1 MDPVVQ
7 QAQQQAQQLNLDPV
21 YVVSVAAFAVFVGLL
36 GLAARRFLQAALD
49 ELVRLWREAGPGI
62 AAAVLG
68 RRKEMPTTPW
78 FCAVCHSHNGI
89 AASRC
94 YRCDARR
101 ADAEAMAPDK
111 DRAAQRAGLTRRR

>member
-1 MDPVVQ
+1 MDPVIQ
-7 QAQQQAQQLNLDPV
+7 QVQQQAHQLDFDPV
-21 YVVSVAAFAVFVGLL
+21 YVVSVAAFAIVVGLL
-36 GLAARRFLQAALD
+36 GLAARGVLQAALD
-49 ELVRLWREAGPGI
+49 ELLRLWRVAAPGV

-68 RRKEMPTTPW
+68 RRKDLPTTPW
-78 FCAVCHSHNGI
+78 FCGACLSHNGV

-101 ADAEAMAPDK
+101 VDSEAMAPDT